1 MKGDRYFQAMVKQR
15 RARSR
20 IYCIKNAEGFLI
32 EDPEGI
38 EKIFVDHF
46 KSTYESTNTYN
57 VESVMEQLH
66 NLAIP

>member
-1 MKGDRYFQAMVKQR
+1 MVKQR
-15 RARSR
+15 RASSR

-32 EDPEGI
+32 EDTEGI

-46 KSTYESTNTYN
+46 KSTYKSTNTYN